1 MSDHADEVWGSML
14 SIVTHNL
21 EDYRRLVSEATG
33 LPFSRVRVIRRL
45 SDAPLTMGGLA
56 DAAGMDAP
64 AASVA
69 VNDLERRGL
78 VVRETDPANRRVRMV
93 ALTADGRLMLDR
105 VRAVRPV
112 APPEF
117 GVLGP
122 ADLDLLAGILTRI
135 EQAVAPPSP

>member
-1 MSDHADEVWGSML
+1 MTDRTDEVWASML
-14 SIVTHNL
+14 DIVTHNL
-21 EDYRRLVSEATG
+21 EDWRSVVSEAVG

-45 SDAPLTMGGLA
+45 SAAPLTMGGLA

-78 VVRETDPANRRVRMV
+78 VVRATDPSNRRVRMV
-93 ALTADGRLMLDR
+93 ALTAEGREMLDR
-105 VRAVRPV
+105 VHAVRPV

-117 GVLGP
+117 TVLGS
-122 ADLDLLAGILTRI
+122 AELEVLAGILSRVEDAAELTR
-135 EQAVAPPSP
+135 A